1 MNPRTALL
9 FQYIVSG
16 KHTGPTR
23 ICCARLGEVGGMFKT
38 NGGTIK
44 RWLSELESAGLIA
57 VAIDGSAFEAYPV
70 GSLLRCK
77 ALSKTRLVIA
87 RTLFDDHANCA
98 RTLCWNELN
107 STGTVDLQLLEK
119 THSKPSTLT
128 QHRSNV
134 VPKAEAEAEAEAEA
148 TPTELEGFAPA
159 PQAPLDTA
167 AKEPTA
173 KPKRKRRPKAPPV
186 ADNPPSLEEIQRY
199 ACETGNKHRVGV
211 TRTFAAK
218 FALYYGDD
226 WVLKSGEPLRDWR
239 KAVSGWVLRDADRN
253 PLHHGDTNIFIPES
267 ARRRRTDFGG
277 LDD

>member
-1 MNPRTALL
+1 
-9 FQYIVSG
+9 
-16 KHTGPTR
+16 
-23 ICCARLGEVGGMFKT
+23 MFKT

-44 RWLSELESAGLIA
+44 RWLSELEGAGLIA

-98 RTLCWNELN
+98 RTLCWDELN

-134 VPKAEAEAEAEAEA
+134 VPKAEAEAEA

-159 PQAPLDTA
+159 TQAPPAPPSRARGVSRVMTPPTPDEVQDYAAEYGETIATA
-167 AKEPTA
+167 IDGLFGAKFCAHYGGIGWKVGKVPIESWQSIAARWVINDKDKSPLRRGARNPRSGDAERRAA
-173 KPKRKRRPKAPPV
+173 KPKAPAP
-186 ADNPPSLEEIQRY
+186 
-199 ACETGNKHRVGV
+199 T
-211 TRTFAAK
+211 
-218 FALYYGDD
+218 
-226 WVLKSGEPLRDWR
+226 
-239 KAVSGWVLRDADRN
+239 
-253 PLHHGDTNIFIPES
+253 IPEGW
-267 ARRRRTDFGG
+267 T
-277 LDD
+277 